1 MVIARAMPTL
11 ALTRIRRVTLA
22 RPSTTGTVRAVVNG
36 SSEVDP
42 VAAVV
47 NALRGREGTRWIG
60 VDGKGATGKTTL
72 AAQIA
77 AALPGSVVV
86 HNDDFA
92 RPDVRGWELDRF
104 VRQVLQPLLAG
115 RPGRYQRWD
124 FDRNVGAEWTT
135 VPVGVPVIVEGV
147 SATDERL
154 GVPWDFTI
162 WVEVPYELRLA
173 RALER
178 DGPEMMERWLT
189 DWMPSEDAYEQAQ
202 RPQERVDLVYR
213 PPWAT

>member
-1 MVIARAMPTL
+1 M
-11 ALTRIRRVTLA
+11 
-22 RPSTTGTVRAVVNG
+22 
-36 SSEVDP
+36 
-42 VAAVV
+42 
-47 NALRGREGTRWIG
+47 G

-72 AAQIA
+72 AARIA

-86 HNDDFA
+86 HIDDFA
-92 RPDVRGWELDRF
+92 RPDVQGWERDRF

-124 FDRNVGAEWTT
+124 FDRNVGAEWHT
-135 VPVGVPVIVEGV
+135 VSVGVPIVVEGV

-162 WVEVPYELRLA
+162 WVSVPYEVRLA

-178 DGPEMMERWLT
+178 DGPERIDRWLT
-189 DWMPSEDAYEQAQ
+189 DWMPSEDAYEEAQ
-202 RPQERVDLVYR
+202 RPQDRVDLVYR
-213 PPWAT
+213 PSYAA

>member
-1 MVIARAMPTL
+1 MDASYA
-11 ALTRIRRVTLA
+11 
-22 RPSTTGTVRAVVNG
+22 
-36 SSEVDP
+36 VDP

-47 NALRGREGTRWIG
+47 AALEGRPWTRWIG

-77 AALPGSVVV
+77 AALPGSVTV
-86 HNDDFA
+86 HIDDFA
-92 RPDVRGWELDRF
+92 RPEVRGWERDRF
-104 VRQVLQPLLAG
+104 VRQVLRPLLAG

-124 FDRNVGAEWTT
+124 FDRNVGAEWQT

-162 WVEVPYELRLA
+162 WVEVPYEVRLA

-178 DGPEMMERWLT
+178 DGPERLDRWLS
-189 DWMPSEDAYEQAQ
+189 DWMPSEDAYEKAQ

-213 PPWAT
+213 PPYAA

>member
-1 MVIARAMPTL
+1 VDP
-11 ALTRIRRVTLA
+11 
-22 RPSTTGTVRAVVNG
+22 
-36 SSEVDP
+36 SSEADV

-47 NALRGREGTRWIG
+47 AALQGRQGTRWIG

-72 AAQIA
+72 AARIA
-77 AALPGSVVV
+77 AALPRSAVV
-86 HNDDFA
+86 HIDDFA
-92 RPDVRGWELDRF
+92 RPDIRGWERDRF

-124 FDRNVGAEWTT
+124 FNRNVGAEWHT
-135 VPVGVPVIVEGV
+135 VPVGVPVVVEGV
-147 SATDERL
+147 SSTDVRL

-162 WVEVPYELRLA
+162 WVEVPYEIRFA

-189 DWMPSEDAYEQAQ
+189 DWMPGEDAYELAQ
-202 RPQERVDLVYR
+202 RPQHRVDLVYR
-213 PPWAT
+213 PPYAA

>member
-1 MVIARAMPTL
+1 MDA
-11 ALTRIRRVTLA
+11 
-22 RPSTTGTVRAVVNG
+22 
-36 SSEVDP
+36 SSAVDP

-47 NALRGREGTRWIG
+47 AAREGRRGTRWVG

-77 AALPGSVVV
+77 AALAGSVTV
-86 HNDDFA
+86 HIDDFA
-92 RPDVRGWELDRF
+92 RPDVRGWERDRF
-104 VRQVLQPLLAG
+104 LRQVLRPLLAG

-124 FDRNVGAEWTT
+124 FDRNVGAEWHT

-162 WVEVPYELRLA
+162 WVEVPYEVRLA

-178 DGPEMMERWLT
+178 DGPERMDRWLT
-189 DWMPSEDAYEQAQ
+189 DWMPSEDAYEEAQ

-213 PPWAT
+213 PPYAHEPVEGSGGRSIG

>member
-1 MVIARAMPTL
+1 ML
-11 ALTRIRRVTLA
+11 DH
-22 RPSTTGTVRAVVNG
+22 
-36 SSEVDP
+36 SSAADP

-47 NALRGREGTRWIG
+47 AAVEGRQGTRWVG

-86 HNDDFA
+86 HIDDFA
-92 RPDVRGWELDRF
+92 RPDVRGWERDRF
-104 VRQVLQPLLAG
+104 VQQLLQPLLVG
-115 RPGRYQRWD
+115 RPGRYQRLD
-124 FDRNVGAEWTT
+124 FDRNVGAEWHT

-147 SATDERL
+147 SATDDRL

-162 WVEVPYELRLA
+162 WVEVPYQVRLA

-178 DGPEMMERWLT
+178 DGPERMDRWLS
-189 DWMPSEDAYEQAQ
+189 DWMPSEDAYEEAQ
-202 RPQERVDLVYR
+202 RPQDRVDLVYR
-213 PPWAT
+213 PPYAA

>member
-1 MVIARAMPTL
+1 VDPNSAI
-11 ALTRIRRVTLA
+11 
-22 RPSTTGTVRAVVNG
+22 
-36 SSEVDP
+36 DP

-47 NALRGREGTRWIG
+47 VALDQKLGTRWVG

-86 HNDDFA
+86 HIDDFA
-92 RPDVRGWELDRF
+92 RPDVKGWERDRF
-104 VRQVLQPLLAG
+104 VVQVLRPLLAG

-124 FDRNVGAEWTT
+124 FDRNVGAEWHT

-162 WVEVPYELRLA
+162 WVEVPYEVRLA
-173 RALER
+173 RAMER
-178 DGPEMMERWLT
+178 DGPERMDRWLT
-189 DWMPSEDAYEQAQ
+189 DWMPSEDAYQTAQ
-202 RPQERVDLVYR
+202 RPQDRVDLVYR
-213 PPWAT
+213 PPNAT